1 MGSIQ
6 ENLKRIQA
14 TLPEGVKLCAVSK
27 TKPNSAIEEAYATG
41 QRIFGENRVQEL
53 EEKATVLPKDIQ
65 WHLIG
70 HLQSNKV
77 KYIAPFVSMI
87 HAVDDEELLAVI
99 DKEAKKNNRVID
111 CLIQLHIAQEETKYG
126 MSEEEAY
133 EFFRLGTWKNYKNVR
148 ICGLMGMATF
158 TENEQQIRNEFKGL
172 AMFFNRI
179 KSEIMSNHDSF
190 NQLSIGMSGDY
201 LIAIESGST
210 LVRVGSAIFGDR
222 N

>member
-1 MGSIQ
+1 MGSIS
-6 ENLKRIQA
+6 ENLKSILA
-14 TLPEGVKLCAVSK
+14 TLPLGVKLCAVSK
-27 TKPNSAIEEAYATG
+27 TKPISSIEEAYAAG
-41 QRIFGENRVQEL
+41 QRIFGENRVKEL
-53 EEKATVLPKDIQ
+53 EDKATVLPKDIQ

-133 EFFRLGTWKNYKNVR
+133 EFFHLGNWKNYKNVR

-158 TENEQQIRNEFKGL
+158 TDNEQQIRNEFTGL
-172 AMFFNRI
+172 AKFYNRI
-179 KSEIMSNHDSF
+179 KNEIMTDHDSF

-210 LVRVGSAIFGDR
+210 LVRVGSAIFGER

>member
-70 HLQSNKV
+70 HLQ
-77 KYIAPFVSMI
+77 
-87 HAVDDEELLAVI
+87 
-99 DKEAKKNNRVID
+99 
-111 CLIQLHIAQEETKYG
+111 
-126 MSEEEAY
+126 
-133 EFFRLGTWKNYKNVR
+133 
-148 ICGLMGMATF
+148 
-158 TENEQQIRNEFKGL
+158 
-172 AMFFNRI
+172 
-179 KSEIMSNHDSF
+179 
-190 NQLSIGMSGDY
+190 
-201 LIAIESGST
+201 
-210 LVRVGSAIFGDR
+210 
-222 N
+222 